1 MKNND
6 ELTIHVMHGY
16 DTIESPTGEKCF
28 GCYVQGQNEIYIAD
42 GISMDQFFFTLA
54 HEFAHFLQDADGRE
68 FDEEEADAF
77 AMSVTKAEDAQIVET
92 ITEYLMNNKDY
103 VVAMFMDDDKEML
116 QDEIL
121 EELSMI

>member
-1 MKNND
+1 MNNPD

-42 GISMDQFFFTLA
+42 GIPREQFFFTLA
-54 HEFAHFLQDADGRE
+54 HEYMHFLQDAEGRE
-68 FDEEEADAF
+68 FDEKEADVF
-77 AMSVTKAEDAQIVET
+77 ANSVTRAENAQIAEV
-92 ITEYLMNNKDY
+92 ITEYLINNKDF
-103 VVAMFMDDDKEML
+103 VISMIKDNDKEML

-121 EELSMI
+121 QELT